1 MPIIDA
7 RLVRLDLE
15 VILVTMEFPATLVHQ
30 ACQAFLAIIQL
41 GH

>member
-7 RLVRLDLE
+7 RLGHLDLA
-15 VILVTMEFPATLVHQ
+15 VILDMREFLATLAHQ
-30 ACQAFLAIIQL
+30 ACQASLAIIQL